1 MTAHRRLANLCDRT
15 ASDPQPSA
23 SAASAHRTVPR
34 LNARGPLAL
43 GLMAILLFMAAGLGA
58 AFTRLGDLA
67 ALAGGELFQTRLT
80 AVALPKGG
88 TAARVHVR
96 AGDVVQAGD
105 LLVTLD
111 TATVDRQI
119 AALKAQARTATRQLA
134 LVRQE
139 ALGLVRPADAPSAG
153 RPVLA
158 SLEQRTGELEQEA
171 QWLLA
176 RIAAAE
182 EELARSEVR
191 APASGGWWR
200 SGVLGPNAPIAPGG
214 DAGSRSPLPT
224 GRCWIGLVP
233 VWRGLAPSRPGGVQL
248 AEPHGWEF
256 PHLNRCRRRRPDADP
271 AEAGASTECAASHSC
286 TPGRACA
293 IRTS

>member
-1 MTAHRRLANLCDRT
+1 M
-15 ASDPQPSA
+15 
-23 SAASAHRTVPR
+23 PR
-34 LNARGPLAL
+34 LNVRGPLAL
-43 GLMAILLFMAAGLGA
+43 GLVAILLFIAAGLGA

-67 ALAGGELFQTRLT
+67 ALAGGAMFETRLT

-96 AGDVVQAGD
+96 VGDVVQAGD
-105 LLVTLD
+105 LVVTLD
-111 TATVDRQI
+111 TATLDRQI
-119 AALKAQARTATRQLA
+119 AALKAQAKTATRQLA

-139 ALGLVRPADAPSAG
+139 ASGLVRPADAPTAD

-191 APASGGWWR
+191 APVSGR
-200 SGVLGPNAPIAPGG
+200 VVALGVHGPNAPIAPGTTLIEIATADG
-214 DAGSRSPLPT
+214 ALLERLLMPL
-224 GRCWIGLVP
+224 L
-233 VWRGLAPSRPGGVQL
+233 RGLARHRAPAVQL
-248 AEPHGWEF
+248 AEPRE
-256 PHLNRCRRRRPDADP
+256 
-271 AEAGASTECAASHSC
+271 
-286 TPGRACA
+286 
-293 IRTS
+293 